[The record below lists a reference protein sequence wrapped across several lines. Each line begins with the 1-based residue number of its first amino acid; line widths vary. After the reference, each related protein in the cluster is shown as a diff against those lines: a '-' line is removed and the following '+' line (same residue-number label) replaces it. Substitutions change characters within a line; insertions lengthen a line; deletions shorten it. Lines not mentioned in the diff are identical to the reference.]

1 MNPSWIRSW
10 SVAAATVGILAV
22 VATAPAI
29 IRACPFCSAVSM
41 TLGEELKS
49 SDAAVIATLLER
61 PAVTDPAGGG
71 TPEKSKFKIVK
82 ILKGEKLLANKPQ
95 IEMLFFGTQDAGST
109 FLIFGVDPKELA
121 WGTPTPLSEIGVKY
135 IEKVAELTETPA
147 ERLAFFQEYFEDSG
161 SAAAGGRLQRVRQG
175 ALYGRGAVEGQ
186 DAPRE
191 TD

>member
-1 MNPSWIRSW
+1 MNTSWIRSW
-10 SVAAATVGILAV
+10 SVAAAAVGLLAV
-22 VATAPAI
+22 VVLAPAM

-49 SDAAVIATLLER
+49 SDAAVIATLVER
-61 PAVTDPAGGG
+61 PAVTDPAAGG

-121 WGTPTPLSEIGVKY
+121 WGTPTPLSEIGAKY
-135 IEKVAELTETPA
+135 IEQVAARSRTRPPSDWLSSRNISRIRTSCCKGTP
-147 ERLAFFQEYFEDSG
+147 SM
-161 SAAAGGRLQRVRQG
+161 SS
-175 ALYGRGAVEGQ
+175 
-186 DAPRE
+186 PRPPIR
-191 TD
+191 TWCS